1 MMNLTKNFVVRELHT
16 GPCVVVFE
24 KLNGYLRPMTCT
36 LDQDYITEDP
46 EDNYRSTQKRAKSND
61 VVAVFDMEKEQW
73 RSFRLDSVY
82 FFARQRG

>member
-1 MMNLTKNFVVRELHT
+1 MMSLSKIYVERELRT

-24 KLNGYLRPMTCT
+24 KLNGDLRPMTCT
-36 LDQDYITEDP
+36 LDSRYITEDP
-46 EDNYRSTQKRAKSND
+46 EDNYRSTQKSAKSND
-61 VVAVFDMEKEQW
+61 VVAVFDMENEQW